1 MTLRENDLFMS
12 KARSNAIIFV
22 KIRTFRC
29 KGKYTL
35 FINRLSNPTFVY
47 RLTGCFRMKGYLFE
61 DGINENIITKLY
73 NIIKDVFFF
82 LRIDKKICVLSFF
95 VSTRL
100 LISYVTNMLQMQ
112 TNMRITFFSDNKS

>member
-12 KARSNAIIFV
+12 KGRSNAIIFV

-47 RLTGCFRMKGYLFE
+47 RLTGCFHMKGYLFE
-61 DGINENIITKLY
+61 GGINEKIITKLY
-73 NIIKDVFFF
+73 NIIKDV
-82 LRIDKKICVLSFF
+82 SFF
-95 VSTRL
+95 P
-100 LISYVTNMLQMQ
+100 
-112 TNMRITFFSDNKS
+112 

>member
-1 MTLRENDLFMS
+1 MPHIKRALLGKLFCYSRTIFIQLARKTDIYWIKVMTLRENDLFMS

-22 KIRTFRC
+22 KIRTLGC

-47 RLTGCFRMKGYLFE
+47 RLTGCFLMKGYLFE
-61 DGINENIITKLY
+61 GGINEKIITKLY

-82 LRIDKKICVLSFF
+82 P
-95 VSTRL
+95 
-100 LISYVTNMLQMQ
+100 
-112 TNMRITFFSDNKS
+112 